1 METPNAFDPQRHLR
15 GQGGLAVDQIGQD
28 RPAYAEHFQRRR
40 ATGRS
45 SSFRTSSRTPPGRQG
60 RHDDFR

>member
-15 GQGGLAVDQIGQD
+15 GQGGLAVDQIGQG
-28 RPAYAEHFQRRR
+28 RPAYADDFSGG
-40 ATGRS
+40 APPAGPARS
-45 SSFRTSSRTPPGRQG
+45 EPPRGPPGRQG